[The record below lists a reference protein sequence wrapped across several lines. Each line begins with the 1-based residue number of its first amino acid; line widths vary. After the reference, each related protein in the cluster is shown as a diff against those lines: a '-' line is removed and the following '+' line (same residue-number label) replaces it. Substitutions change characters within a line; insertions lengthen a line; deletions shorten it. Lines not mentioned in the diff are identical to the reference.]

1 MGGRQGGR
9 VLDGQQPGS
18 GSAKWGEPRA
28 SQVCPSAPAL
38 SHWPCAAGG
47 ASGAH
52 VGWLARLELAAG
64 PRRLHSCQGAAV
76 RSLVVVTAWRRRPRG
91 QAAGD
96 GAPPAWGRGQI
107 GAFGKQ
113 MEAPGVPAGLS
124 LSLECACARG

>member
-64 PRRLHSCQGAAV
+64 PRRLHSCQGGAV
-76 RSLVVVTAWRRRPRG
+76 RSLVGSPRGGGGREARPPGTALRPRGGGVRSARLGSRWRRR
-91 QAAGD
+91 
-96 GAPPAWGRGQI
+96 
-107 GAFGKQ
+107 
-113 MEAPGVPAGLS
+113 E
-124 LSLECACARG
+124 